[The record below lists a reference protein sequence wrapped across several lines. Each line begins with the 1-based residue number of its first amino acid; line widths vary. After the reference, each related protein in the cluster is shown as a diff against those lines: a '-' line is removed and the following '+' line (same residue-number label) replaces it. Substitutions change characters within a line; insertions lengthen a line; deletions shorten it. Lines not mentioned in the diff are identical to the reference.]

1 MPVQVAL
8 RAPPGGQF
16 VTRWDR
22 RAPRSWPCQAAS
34 TVPQV
39 PCRSQPIPSHRNAPR
54 PRPPCRKYCSLR
66 IRANDGQTGRA
77 AGAGAGGATRGPRP
91 DRGSARARRGR
102 LLVLPYKRIKLRKK
116 KKTSVARGQL
126 GRVQRVTAAHGSR
139 PAASLRLP
147 PLASLLGGPDF
158 LSQPRA
164 LHAMQASTASA
175 APLGVL
181 FPAFPFPFIAS
192 LAVGRSKNR
201 GMPLSL
207 AGGVLSGSPQLPFA
221 ETHRGH
227 GTARQADISHV
238 LPLLFCQFFF

>member
-39 PCRSQPIPSHRNAPR
+39 PCRSQPIPSHCNAPR

-181 FPAFPFPFIAS
+181 FPAFPFPFPFT
-192 LAVGRSKNR
+192 G
-201 GMPLSL
+201 
-207 AGGVLSGSPQLPFA
+207 SGPQ
-221 ETHRGH
+221 
-227 GTARQADISHV
+227 
-238 LPLLFCQFFF
+238 

>member
-1 MPVQVAL
+1 MRVQVGL
-8 RAPPGGQF
+8 RGSPGGQF

-66 IRANDGQTGRA
+66 IRADDGQTGRA

-91 DRGSARARRGR
+91 DRGSARARPGG
-102 LLVLPYKRIKLRKK
+102 LLVLPYKRIKLRKKK

-147 PLASLLGGPDF
+147 PLASLLGGPG
-158 LSQPRA
+158 LSFAAARAACNAGKHCKRGAPRGPVP
-164 LHAMQASTASA
+164 SFS
-175 APLGVL
+175 
-181 FPAFPFPFIAS
+181 FPFYRFT
-192 LAVGRSKNR
+192 G
-201 GMPLSL
+201 
-207 AGGVLSGSPQLPFA
+207 SGPQ
-221 ETHRGH
+221 
-227 GTARQADISHV
+227 
-238 LPLLFCQFFF
+238 